1 MATTTNY
8 SWTTPDD
15 TALVKDGALAIR
27 TLGSSVDTTVKNLNP
42 ETTTGAISYRG
53 ATANQKTALPIGTA
67 GQVLTVNSGATA
79 PEWQTISAGGQTL
92 ISTTTLSAATSISL
106 TSIPTTYKHLRILF
120 IDCFQSAS
128 DVYWT
133 ARLNNDSGT
142 IYYYNTSSIKTN
154 NTAVGNAQDVATSI
168 GTSKYFAPIPTTFTA
183 ADNGGTNGYFDVYN
197 YASTTLKRSFAYTFA
212 GYSIA
217 DNVYANGYA
226 QGHYHTTGT
235 AITRIDFI
243 RSSTQTITG
252 TLQLWGIS

>member
-1 MATTTNY
+1 M
-8 SWTTPDD
+8 
-15 TALVKDGALAIR
+15 
-27 TLGSSVDTTVKNLNP
+27 
-42 ETTTGAISYRG
+42 TTGRLPSIEGGIQPTIVDAKGDLIA
-53 ATANQKTALPIGTA
+53 ATAADTVSKLSVGANDT
-67 GQVLTVNSGATA
+67 VLTADSSTATGLKWA
-79 PEWQTISAGGQTL
+79 AVAGGQTL

-133 ARLNNDSGT
+133 ARFNNDSGT
-142 IYYYNTSSIKTN
+142 VYYYNTSAIKSN
-154 NTAVGNAQDVATSI
+154 ATAVGNAQDVATSI
-168 GTSKYFAPIPTTFTA
+168 GTSKYFAPIPTTYTQG
-183 ADNGGTNGYFDVYN
+183 DNGGTNGYFDVYN

-212 GYSIA
+212 GYSTA